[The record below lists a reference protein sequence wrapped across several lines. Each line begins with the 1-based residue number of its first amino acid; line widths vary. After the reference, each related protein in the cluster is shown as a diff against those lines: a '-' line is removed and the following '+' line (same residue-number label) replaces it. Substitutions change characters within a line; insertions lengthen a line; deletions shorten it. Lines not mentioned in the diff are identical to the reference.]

1 MLYPE
6 YVMRLYYNK
15 EKAQKD
21 EEGFK
26 ELCDLFC
33 NEPNFDLCDVTNI
46 GNIFSLFQNSSLIK
60 SVSHLSVK
68 LLKLVT
74 FRFSNEDSLSN

>member
-1 MLYPE
+1 
-6 YVMRLYYNK
+6 MRLYYNK

-46 GNIFSLFQNSSLIK
+46 GNIFSLFHKSSLIK
-60 SVSHLSVK
+60 SMSFTRENTETCHVSF
-68 LLKLVT
+68 LKEDS
-74 FRFSNEDSLSN
+74 FSN

>member
-1 MLYPE
+1 
-6 YVMRLYYNK
+6 MRLYYNK

-46 GNIFSLFQNSSLIK
+46 GNVF
-60 SVSHLSVK
+60 
-68 LLKLVT
+68 
-74 FRFSNEDSLSN
+74 